1 MRRLVVAAVA
11 LVTAW
16 WVVLLVPGARAEAP
30 EATGWWAA
38 SRVTPVSQPIS
49 SPNDLVPDAVPSQ
62 SGFGGTP
69 LPQLPTV
76 TSLPSSTPPVQG
88 YAPVPE
94 GGLYVAGAHFRLDG
108 SQVPLDAVVPDR
120 TPTDSRIPFPTPSR
134 ETPEEVPQKV
144 DDRET
149 PWQPAGISALRLY
162 VGDDA
167 AVGDLVLE
175 FDKVQGSQVD
185 NAQGIVAVQAC
196 VPAIVWTPEE
206 GGPIGSA
213 PPADCAS
220 GLSYG
225 AVEGSTVR
233 LPVGGLVRDGMLDV
247 VLMPQPGSQFHAV
260 FKKPGAKS
268 IGVTHYPRSD
278 DTGEFDDLP
287 FFPDVTCDCP
297 LGEVPVFS
305 GTGLVDGFLVTTTDP
320 SLFTPRPPVSGR
332 SRVLPGGDGTLIAD
346 SVPELSTWQKAL
358 AGGVLAALAALYLV
372 LLRTPNAGP
381 LAIGPWAAKRKEVE
395 DPADVPRGIGRFA
408 RVRTGP
414 NPRL

>member
-1 MRRLVVAAVA
+1 MRRLVVAGVA

-16 WVVLLVPGARAEAP
+16 WVVLLVPGVRAEAP
-30 EATGWWAA
+30 EATGWWSA
-38 SRVTPVSQPIS
+38 SRITSISQGIPT
-49 SPNDLVPDAVPSQ
+49 PNDVSPDAVPSRD
-62 SGFGGTP
+62 GFGGTP
-69 LPQLPTV
+69 LPQVPTV
-76 TSLPSSTPPVQG
+76 TTTPTTTPSLQ
-88 YAPVPE
+88 VPTYVPA

-108 SQVPLDAVVPDR
+108 SQVPLSAIPDR

-134 ETPEEVPQKV
+134 ETPDEVPQHV
-144 DDRET
+144 DDQDTDWEPT
-149 PWQPAGISALRLY
+149 GVSALRLY

-185 NAQGIVAVQAC
+185 NAQGTVAVQAC
-196 VPAIVWTPEE
+196 PPEIVWTPDE
-206 GGPIGSA
+206 GGPIESA
-213 PPADCAS
+213 PDADCS
-220 GLSYG
+220 QGLSFG
-225 AVEGSTVR
+225 TVDGNTVR
-233 LPVGGLVRDGMLDV
+233 VPVGGLVRDGILDV
-247 VLMPQPGSQFHAV
+247 VLVPQRGAAFHAV

-268 IGVTHYPRSD
+268 LEVTHYPRSD
-278 DTGEFDDLP
+278 DGGEFDDLP

-332 SRVLPGGDGTLIAD
+332 SRVLPGGGGTLIAD
-346 SVPELSTWQKAL
+346 SAAELSTWQKAM
-358 AGGVLAALAALYLV
+358 AGGVLAALVALYLF

-395 DPADVPRGIGRFA
+395 DPAEVPRGIGRFA
-408 RVRTGP
+408 RPRTGP